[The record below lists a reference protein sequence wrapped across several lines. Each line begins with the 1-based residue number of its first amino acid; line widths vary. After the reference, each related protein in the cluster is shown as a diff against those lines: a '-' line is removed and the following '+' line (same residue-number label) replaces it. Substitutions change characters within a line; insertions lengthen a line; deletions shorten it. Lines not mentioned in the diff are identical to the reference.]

1 MRRPEISFAVA
12 GTLLAAWLLAAPLL
26 AAGSAAGPSSRASTP
41 SSMLARSMPSG
52 SVQAATAPD
61 GSLEA
66 LDQHGRS
73 HVWKG
78 ETGHLTLL
86 EFSAS
91 WCAPC
96 RWTLPRLE
104 ALARAHPSLRVLAVS
119 VDERR
124 QGRDEL
130 VTALDLSLPMLW
142 DEGHRIAEHYAPQA
156 MPATLLISPEG
167 KVLHTALGSSRDDW
181 DDLVRRVENELG
193 SLRHRGQP

>member
-12 GTLLAAWLLAAPLL
+12 GALLAASMLS
-26 AAGSAAGPSSRASTP
+26 AGSAPGPSSRASTL
-41 SSMLARSMPSG
+41 SSVLVRSMPSP
-52 SVQAATAPD
+52 SVQAATGPD
-61 GSLEA
+61 EPSEA
-66 LDQHGRS
+66 LDQLGRS

-78 ETGHLTLL
+78 ASGHLTLL

-124 QGRDEL
+124 EGRDEL
-130 VTALDLSLPMLW
+130 VNALDLSLPMLW
-142 DEGHRIAEHYAPQA
+142 DDGHRIAEHYAPRA
-156 MPATLLISPEG
+156 MPATLLLSPEG

-181 DDLVRRVENELG
+181 DELVRRVEDELQARPG
-193 SLRHRGQP
+193 GQPPQPPPP